1 MVGHEWPHPIN
12 SKILSFFGIYLYAKN
27 LRHCFV
33 PEILMTKESCNLI
46 GPEHILINNLKFY
59 VTHETLLFPM
69 TTFNLSFWSNVALP
83 TKFIHAKSRQVWAW
97 LGMLSYTQ
105 PIVVIL
111 HAIFLGNYLDVDDKR
126 ILQSWWMRINL
137 VYDLKLCL
145 LNWWKNTFVYLELIH
160 LLFWSISNLAMPL
173 VLPKRTHG
181 KSRKVLARLGMH
193 GHEMM

>member
-1 MVGHEWPHPIN
+1 MLMIKG
-12 SKILSFFGIYLYAKN
+12 SYN
-27 LRHCFV
+27 LGGW
-33 PEILMTKESCNLI
+33 ESI
-46 GPEHILINNLKFY
+46 
-59 VTHETLLFPM
+59 
-69 TTFNLSFWSNVALP
+69 
-83 TKFIHAKSRQVWAW
+83 
-97 LGMLSYTQ
+97 
-105 PIVVIL
+105 
-111 HAIFLGNYLDVDDKR
+111 
-126 ILQSWWMRINL
+126 L